1 MKIVLQK
8 QYIKME
14 VITFKT
20 NYGEKEKE
28 RKKNR
33 KKERYRGKCK
43 ERDKRKKIR
52 ESWNSS
58 FMGRKIHICSIFL
71 R

>member
-1 MKIVLQK
+1 MKIALQK

-33 KKERYRGKCK
+33 KKERNRGKWK
-43 ERDKRKKIR
+43 EREIKEENKRIL
-52 ESWNSS
+52 ELLS
-58 FMGRKIHICSIFL
+58 FMGRKIHICSFF
-71 R
+71 